1 MQNVSSIEEL
11 KSHGSLGISV
21 IISALLLI
29 ILSGKAASFVSNG
42 YHTALAKNA
51 ITTSNLSTEIKQ
63 LATAKIKEAIKS
75 LKVASGSRIMVTLTG
90 FPHQTSEAVA
100 QIQTNTHCAGGGG
113 VAALSMPG
121 IGNGR
126 IFGDC
131 FQKTLEEREFPPVI
145 EIKIIDPPGQLDTS
159 SAVAKFVIKSGTSAS
174 SQMNIPGIG
183 EGQATVKLFL

>member
-1 MQNVSSIEEL
+1 MLVS
-11 KSHGSLGISV
+11 GS
-21 IISALLLI
+21 A
-29 ILSGKAASFVSNG
+29 VSNG
-42 YHTALAKNA
+42 YHTAVAKNDFP
-51 ITTSNLSTEIKQ
+51 TSNLATQIKQ

-75 LKVASGSRIMVTLTG
+75 LEVASGSRIKVTLTG

-100 QIQTNTHCAGGGG
+100 EIQTNTHCAGGGG

-131 FQKTLEEREFPPVI
+131 FQKTLGETEFPPVI
-145 EIKIIDPPGQLDTS
+145 EIKIIELPGQLDTS
-159 SAVAKFVIKSGTSAS
+159 SAVAKFVIKSGDSAS

>member
-100 QIQTNTHCAGGGG
+100 QIQTNTHCAGGEEWQ
-113 VAALSMPG
+113 P
-121 IGNGR
+121 
-126 IFGDC
+126 
-131 FQKTLEEREFPPVI
+131 FQCLGLEMGEY
-145 EIKIIDPPGQLDTS
+145 
-159 SAVAKFVIKSGTSAS
+159 SAIVSKK
-174 SQMNIPGIG
+174 P
-183 EGQATVKLFL
+183 